1 MKEYVAETG
10 GRYTYADDILN
21 LQELALSMTSIFS
34 ECTDFIISGCIVSGN
49 AIASGYVW
57 LNGKVRYFEGCPT
70 ASFPYYI
77 YERNLSDTVTYA
89 NEMNKKGRN
98 NFLCLGGTIVPDTPD
113 TLTGKL
119 PHFIEIRKEYAPR
132 FIDKFIGK
140 YAVLVDTPFSKQ
152 TIRKDLVITG
162 KLGIDKTVESQ
173 TALTVVNPAN
183 SYSFK
188 GIVKVNG
195 DASWGAYY
203 NGLLV
208 NEILLQ
214 TDGSIHFIKQGTELA
229 YIDTAGIFVPSVSCT
244 SLKTGSLVIN
254 KNSIANY
261 DDEKDTGAVN
271 INVAGYKN
279 GNTKFRDF
287 NVYDGKKNTLPLIQT
302 VGKERKVNIAGN
314 FSVKAADNQLAL
326 ISSSYLKGDSEL
338 TGSVRF
344 KDSSEENIAEVG
356 YIGTDNFDFSIS
368 NMIGN
373 LILNSTGSVNVQSDL
388 QVKGTSL
395 TKLYVSAGTFKDTL
409 AKKVDIVLGKG
420 LSSEDFTTEYKKK
433 LDAITSGN
441 IDSGEE
447 GYVTTANITEAL
459 KKKLNISY
467 NLSDLNDKSIAR
479 TNLQVFSKTES
490 NNRFLKTEGKLL
502 ELVSLTADEINGL
515 SAEQAAQL
523 KDEKQAQIRLNI
535 NAEKKGTEELKLSKS
550 SNLSDLSDKG
560 VARKNMSVY
569 SVTEI
574 DKLLAGKLN
583 TDAAYTGANF
593 TDEMKQ
599 KLETI
604 KGGSF
609 AYVDDEGTSHAE
621 VEGFV
626 MTSQVKKELA
636 KKAERLLTGYNDSE
650 KNSIASNINVY
661 SKTEADKKYASVNSL
676 FQDYI
681 TLLVSQGKSS
691 SDAQK
696 VLRDKLNVLSKED
709 VTGHYLKKDG
719 KLSDLSLP
727 NADAKKSAC
736 QNIGAAYAPEYQTK
750 IADTGWKQM
759 ANSGSGTD
767 TRRLFVRQIG
777 NIVCIQ
783 GVINTARRDG
793 SNMGGTVAILPNG
806 ISTPPYGMR
815 TTLCDWNDDAKYNRG
830 TSFILRGGTRNIV
843 IYESGWYNV
852 DTDMNFTYMV

>member
-34 ECTDFIISGCIVSGN
+34 NCTDFIISGCTVSGK
-49 AIASGYVW
+49 AITPGYVW

-70 ASFPYYI
+70 ASFPYFI

-98 NFLCLGGTIVPDTPD
+98 NFLCLGGTIVPNTPD
-113 TLTGKL
+113 TLTDKL

-152 TIRKDLVITG
+152 TIRKDLVVTG
-162 KLGIDKTVESQ
+162 KLNIDKTVESK
-173 TALTVVNPAN
+173 TALNVVNAEN

-195 DASWGAYY
+195 DASWGTYY

-214 TDGSIHFIKQGTELA
+214 TDGSIHFMKQGTELA
-229 YIDTAGIFVPSVSCT
+229 YINTAGIFVPSVLST
-244 SLKTGSLVIN
+244 SLKTGALFIQGNSLT
-254 KNSIANY
+254 NY
-261 DDEKDTGAVN
+261 DDETDTGAVN
-271 INVAGYKN
+271 INVEGYKN
-279 GNTKFRDF
+279 GNTKFRNF
-287 NVYDGKKNTLPLIQT
+287 NVYDGKKNNVPLIQT
-302 VGKERKVNIAGN
+302 VGKERKVNITGY
-314 FSVKAADNQLAL
+314 FSVKAESNQLAL

-338 TGSVRF
+338 TSSVRF
-344 KDSSEENIAEVG
+344 KDSSEENIAEIG
-356 YIGTDNFDFSIS
+356 YIGTDNFDFIVS
-368 NMIGN
+368 NLIGN
-373 LILNSTGSVNVQSDL
+373 LILKSKDSVNVQSDL
-388 QVKGTSL
+388 LVKGTSL
-395 TKLYVSAGTFKDTL
+395 TKLYVSTSAFKNAL
-409 AKKVDIVLGKG
+409 AKKVDTVNGKG
-420 LSSEDFTTEYKKK
+420 LSSEDFTTEYKRK

-459 KKKLNISY
+459 KKKLNIEN
-467 NLSDLNDKSIAR
+467 NLNDLNDKSVAR
-479 TNLQVFSKTES
+479 VNLQVFSQTES

-515 SAEQAAQL
+515 SAEQAALL
-523 KDEKQAQIRLNI
+523 KAEKQEQIRLNLD
-535 NAEKKGTEELKLSKS
+535 AEKKGTGELKLSKS
-550 SNLSDLSDKG
+550 SNLSDLLDKG
-560 VARKNMSVY
+560 LARKNISVY

-574 DKLLAGKLN
+574 DKLLTGKLN
-583 TDAAYTGANF
+583 SDAAYTGVNF
-593 TDEMKQ
+593 TDKMKQ
-599 KLETI
+599 KLENI
-604 KGGSF
+604 KAGSF

-626 MTSQVKKELA
+626 ITSQVKKELV

-650 KNSIASNINVY
+650 KKSIASNIDVH
-661 SKTEADKKYASVNSL
+661 SKTEADKKYASVSSL

-696 VLRDKLNVLSKED
+696 ILRDKLNVLSKED
-709 VTGHYLKKDG
+709 VTGNYLRKER

-736 QNIGAAYAPEYQTK
+736 QSIGAAYAPEYQTK
-750 IADTGWKQM
+750 IVDTGWKQM

-793 SNMGGTVAILPNG
+793 NNMGGTVAILPNG
-806 ISTPPYGMR
+806 ISTPPYGVR

-852 DTDMNFTYMV
+852 DTEMNFTYMV

>member
-34 ECTDFIISGCIVSGN
+34 NCTDFIISGCTVTGN
-49 AIASGYVW
+49 AIAPGYVW
-57 LNGKVRYFEGCPT
+57 LNGKVRYFEGCPA

-77 YERNLSDTVTYA
+77 YERNQSDTVTYA

-98 NFLCLGGTIVPDTPD
+98 NFLCQGGIIVPDTPD
-113 TLTGKL
+113 TLTDKL

-152 TIRKDLVITG
+152 TIRKDLVVTG
-162 KLGIDKTVESQ
+162 KLYIDKTVESK
-173 TALTVVNPAN
+173 TALTVVDTENN
-183 SYSFK
+183 YSFK

-214 TDGSIHFIKQGTELA
+214 TDGSIHFMKQGAELA
-229 YIDTAGIFVPSVSCT
+229 YIDTTGIFVPSVLST
-244 SLKTGSLVIN
+244 SLKTGALFISG
-254 KNSIANY
+254 NSIVNY
-261 DDEKDTGAVN
+261 DDETDTGAVN

-279 GNTKFRDF
+279 GNTKFRNF
-287 NVYDGKKNTLPLIQT
+287 NIYDGKKNASPLVQA
-302 VGKERKVNIAGN
+302 VGKERKVKIAGY
-314 FSVKAADNQLAL
+314 FSVKAEDNQLAL
-326 ISSSYLKGDSEL
+326 ISSSYLKGDPKL
-338 TGSVRF
+338 IGSIHF
-344 KDSSEENIAEVG
+344 KDSSEENIAEIG
-356 YIGTDNFDFSIS
+356 YIETNNFDFTVS
-368 NMIGN
+368 NLIGN
-373 LILNSTGSVNVQSDL
+373 LVLKSTGSVNIQSDL
-388 QVKGTSL
+388 LVNGTSL
-395 TKLYVSAGTFKDTL
+395 TKLYVPVTVFKNAL
-409 AKKVDIVLGKG
+409 AQKVNTVNGKG
-420 LSSEDFTTEYKKK
+420 LSSEDFTTEYKRK

-459 KKKLNISY
+459 KKKLNTSD
-467 NLSDLNDKSIAR
+467 NLSDLNNKSIAR
-479 TNLQVFSKTES
+479 TNLHVFSKTES
-490 NNRFLKTEGKLL
+490 DNRFLKIEGKLL

-523 KDEKQAQIRLNI
+523 KTEKQAQIRLNLD
-535 NAEKKGTEELKLSKS
+535 AEKNGTGDLKLSKS
-550 SNLSDLSDKG
+550 SNLSDLPDKG
-560 VARKNMSVY
+560 VARKNISVY
-569 SVTEI
+569 SVAEI
-574 DKLLAGKLN
+574 DKLLAEKLN

-593 TDEMKQ
+593 TEEMKQ
-599 KLETI
+599 KLENI

-609 AYVDDEGTSHAE
+609 IYIDDEGTSHAE

-650 KNSIASNINVY
+650 KKSIASNIDVY
-661 SKTEADKKYASVNSL
+661 SKTEADKKYASVSSL

-696 VLRDKLNVLSKED
+696 ILRDKLNVLSKED
-709 VTGHYLKKDG
+709 VTGSYLRKDS

-727 NADAKKSAC
+727 NADAKKNAC

-750 IADTGWKQM
+750 IVDTGWKQM

-806 ISTPPYGMR
+806 ISTPPYGIR

-852 DTDMNFTYMV
+852 DTEMNFTYMV